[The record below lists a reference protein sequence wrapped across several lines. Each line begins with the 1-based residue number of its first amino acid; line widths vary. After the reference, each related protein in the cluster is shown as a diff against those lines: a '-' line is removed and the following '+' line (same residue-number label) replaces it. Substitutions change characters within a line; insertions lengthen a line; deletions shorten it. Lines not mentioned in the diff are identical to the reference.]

1 MNRLKSTHLGIT
13 MKHNMNF
20 LASKRRNL
28 AGFTLIELLIG
39 MSILGVI
46 LVAASGLLQGNQKL
60 TNDAQTR
67 SNALGDAR
75 GAISRM
81 TDTISQA
88 AYIYPADSTISLTGI
103 AGNVSS
109 GNVITGKKGVA
120 VLISDGAV
128 IPKYQGVIYYLAD
141 RSHSQFASD
150 LPQLPADRVAQHVL
164 VEAKTIGTIEWTAKT
179 LPDLNWVVD
188 ASEGVLVDGIDVT
201 MPETDLMTDRVFAPE
216 SGSDGSVFQKGLE
229 GASPKPELNTKEA
242 LITTIGYSIGIRVAT
257 NGKSLAD
264 SGTTVLRGLANSR
277 NVPRRS
283 SP

>member
-1 MNRLKSTHLGIT
+1 MNRLESMQFGLVWMRHGMKLPVSIRRKS
-13 MKHNMNF
+13 
-20 LASKRRNL
+20 

-46 LVAASGLLQGNQKL
+46 LLAASGLLQGNQKL

-88 AYIYPADSTISLTGI
+88 AYIYPADSTISLSSNNNV

-109 GNVITGKKGVA
+109 NQVNTGKKGIA
-120 VLISDGAV
+120 VLITDSAD
-128 IPKYQGVIYYLAD
+128 PKKYQGVIYYIAD
-141 RSHSQFASD
+141 RSLISSD
-150 LPQLPADRVAQHVL
+150 LPQLPVDRVAQHVL
-164 VEAKTIGTIEWTAKT
+164 VEAKTGGTIEWSAKT
-179 LPDLNWVVD
+179 LPKLNWNVD

-201 MPETDLMTDRVFAPE
+201 MLETDLMTDRVFASE
-216 SGSDGSVFQKGLE
+216 SGSDGSVFKT
-229 GASPKPELNTKEA
+229 ASPLLDDDSA
-242 LITTIGYSIGIRVAT
+242 LITTIGYSIGIRVAS

-277 NVPRRS
+277 NVPRRI

>member
-1 MNRLKSTHLGIT
+1 MNRLESTHRGI
-13 MKHNMNF
+13 
-20 LASKRRNL
+20 AAPKRRNL
-28 AGFTLIELLIG
+28 SGFTLIELLIG

-46 LVAASGLLQGNQKL
+46 LLAASGLLQGNQKI

-88 AYIYPADSTISLTGI
+88 AYIYPKDSTISVNSGVV
-103 AGNVSS
+103 GNVSS
-109 GNVITGKKGVA
+109 NQVNTGKNGIA
-120 VLISDGAV
+120 VLITDSAD
-128 IPKYQGVIYYLAD
+128 PTKYRGVIYYLAD
-141 RSHSQFASD
+141 RSLFASD
-150 LPQLPADRVAQHVL
+150 LPQLAVDRVAQRVL
-164 VEAKTIGTIEWTAKT
+164 VEAKTNTTIDWPAKS
-179 LPDLNWVVD
+179 LPKLDWVVD

-201 MPETDLMTDRVFAPE
+201 MPETDLMTDRVFAPD
-216 SGSDGSVFQKGLE
+216 SGSDGSVFKT
-229 GASPKPELNTKEA
+229 ASPLLDDDDA

-277 NVPRRS
+277 NVPRRIT
-283 SP
+283 P

>member
-1 MNRLKSTHLGIT
+1 MNRLESTHLGTAT
-13 MKHNMNF
+13 MKHDMNF
-20 LASKRRNL
+20 PMSHRRNA

-46 LVAASGLLQGNQKL
+46 LLAASGLLQGNQKL

-88 AYIYPADSTISLTGI
+88 AYIYPADSTISLSANNSV

-109 GNVITGKKGVA
+109 NQVNTGKKGVA
-120 VLISDGAV
+120 VLITDGAV
-128 IPKYQGVIYYLAD
+128 PPKYQGVIYYLAD
-141 RSHSQFASD
+141 RSQFASD
-150 LPQLPADRVAQHVL
+150 LPQLPVDRVAQHVL
-164 VEAKTIGTIEWTAKT
+164 VEVKTSGTIDWPAKS
-179 LPDLNWVVD
+179 LPVLNWAVD
-188 ASEGVLVDGIDVT
+188 ASEGVLVDGIDDT
-201 MPETDLMTDRVFAPE
+201 MLETDLMMDHYFASE
-216 SGSDGSVFQKGLE
+216 SGSDGNVFQTANPLLD
-229 GASPKPELNTKEA
+229 ADNV
-242 LITTIGYSIGIRVAT
+242 LITTISYSIGIRVAT
-257 NGKSLAD
+257 NGRSLAD

-277 NVPRRS
+277 NVPRRI

>member
-1 MNRLKSTHLGIT
+1 MNRLESTHLGIAR
-13 MKHNMNF
+13 MKHDMNF
-20 LASKRRNL
+20 PLANRRNA

-46 LVAASGLLQGNQKL
+46 LLAASGLLQGNQKL

-88 AYIYPADSTISLTGI
+88 AYIYPADSTISLSTNNSV

-109 GNVITGKKGVA
+109 NQVNTGKKGVA
-120 VLISDGAV
+120 VLITDSVD
-128 IPKYQGVIYYLAD
+128 PTKYRGVIYYLAD
-141 RSHSQFASD
+141 RSQFASD
-150 LPQLPADRVAQHVL
+150 LPQLAVGRVAQHVL
-164 VEAKTIGTIEWTAKT
+164 VEVKTNGAIAWPAKS
-179 LPDLNWVVD
+179 LPVLNWNVD
-188 ASEGVLVDGIDVT
+188 ASEGVLVDGIDDT
-201 MPETDLMTDRVFAPE
+201 MPETDLMADHFFAPE
-216 SGSDGSVFQKGLE
+216 SGSDGNVFQT
-229 GASPKPELNTKEA
+229 ASPSLDADNA
-242 LITTIGYSIGIRVAT
+242 LISTIGYSIGIRVAS
-257 NGKSLAD
+257 NGKSLAE

-277 NVPRRS
+277 NVPRRV

>member
-1 MNRLKSTHLGIT
+1 MNRLESTHLGIAR
-13 MKHNMNF
+13 MKRDMEFSGSN
-20 LASKRRNL
+20 RRNA
-28 AGFTLIELLIG
+28 AGFTLVELLIG

-46 LVAASGLLQGNQKL
+46 LLAASGLLQGNQKV

-88 AYIYPADSTISLTGI
+88 AYIYPADSTISLGANNRV

-109 GNVITGKKGVA
+109 NQVKTGKSGVA
-120 VLISDGAV
+120 VLITESGT
-128 IPKYQGVIYYLAD
+128 PTKYRGVIYYLAD
-141 RSHSQFASD
+141 RSQIASD
-150 LPQLPADRVAQHVL
+150 LPNLAVDRVAQHVL
-164 VEAKTIGTIEWTAKT
+164 VEVKTSGTIDWSAKS
-179 LPDLNWVVD
+179 LPDLNWTVD
-188 ASEGVLVDGIDVT
+188 ASEGVLVDGIDDT
-201 MPETDLMTDRVFAPE
+201 MLETDLMTDRVFAPE
-216 SGSDGSVFQKGLE
+216 SGSDGSVFKTVNP
-229 GASPKPELNTKEA
+229 ALNDANA
-242 LITTIGYSIGIRVAT
+242 LISTIGYSIGIRVAT

-277 NVPRRS
+277 NVPRRI

>member
-1 MNRLKSTHLGIT
+1 MNRLESTHLGI
-13 MKHNMNF
+13 
-20 LASKRRNL
+20 AAPKRRNV

-46 LVAASGLLQGNQKL
+46 LLAASGLLQGNQKV

-88 AYIYPADSTISLTGI
+88 AYIYPADSTISVTGVV
-103 AGNVSS
+103 GNISS
-109 GNVITGKKGVA
+109 DQVKTGKNGVA
-120 VLISDGAV
+120 VLITDSVD
-128 IPKYQGVIYYLAD
+128 PKKYRGVIYYLAD
-141 RSHSQFASD
+141 RSQKESD
-150 LPQLPADRVAQHVL
+150 LPNLAIDRVAQHVL
-164 VEAKTIGTIEWTAKT
+164 VEAKTNTTIDWPAKS
-179 LPDLNWVVD
+179 LPKLDWGVD

-216 SGSDGSVFQKGLE
+216 SGSDGSVFKTVNP
-229 GASPKPELNTKEA
+229 ALNDANA
-242 LITTIGYSIGIRVAT
+242 LISTIGYSIGIRVAS

-277 NVPRRS
+277 NVPRRI

>member
-1 MNRLKSTHLGIT
+1 MNRRESTHISIAR
-13 MKHNMNF
+13 MKQNMK
-20 LASKRRNL
+20 LLVPKPQSS

-46 LVAASGLLQGNQKL
+46 LLAASGLLQGNQKL

-88 AYIYPADSTISLTGI
+88 AYIYPKDSTISFTGVNSTI
-103 AGNVSS
+103 VGNVS
-109 GNVITGKKGVA
+109 NNRVNTGTKGIA
-120 VLISDGAV
+120 VLIADSAD
-128 IPKYQGVIYYLAD
+128 PSKYRGVIYYLAD
-141 RSHSQFASD
+141 RSHFASD
-150 LPQLPADRVAQHVL
+150 LPQLAVDRVAQHVL
-164 VEAKTIGTIEWTAKT
+164 VEAKTNGPIDWPAKS
-179 LPDLNWVVD
+179 LPNLNWGVD

-201 MPETDLMTDRVFAPE
+201 MLETDLMTDRVFAPE
-216 SGSDGSVFQKGLE
+216 SGSDGSVFKTVNP
-229 GASPKPELNTKEA
+229 ALNDVDA
-242 LITTIGYSIGIRVAT
+242 LISTIGYSIGIRVAT
-257 NGKSLAD
+257 NGKSLAE

-277 NVPRRS
+277 NVPRRI